1 MKINNITLVNEFLEI
16 VRECKGNVY
25 LTSNEG
31 DKFNLKSAMSQYV
44 AMGALLGQKGDELEL
59 WCEEKEDEAK
69 FMKFLQEH
77 PETI

>member
-1 MKINNITLVNEFLEI
+1 MKINNITLVNEFLQI

-69 FMKFLQEH
+69 F
-77 PETI
+77 

>member
-1 MKINNITLVNEFLEI
+1 MKINNITLVNEFLQI

-69 FMKFLQEH
+69 FMKFLEEH

>member
-69 FMKFLQEH
+69 FMKFLEEH

>member
-1 MKINNITLVNEFLEI
+1 MKINNITLVNEFLQI

>member
-1 MKINNITLVNEFLEI
+1 MKINNITLVNEFLQI

-44 AMGALLGQKGDELEL
+44 AMGALIGQKGDELEL

>member
-69 FMKFLQEH
+69 FIKFLEEH